1 MAALD
6 LPKSDSTIRL
16 RAIDAKTNM
25 SLHFV
30 RFMEPEIEGFDT
42 VNFTSVCF
50 LIENIKLNKKILFD
64 CGARKDFEKY
74 SPVTKER
81 LNAII
86 KGMTIEA
93 DVNDVLVDAG
103 IDLVSI
109 DSIIWSHWHWDHHGA
124 AEKFPTSVE
133 IVVGPGFKESFMPGY
148 PTDKE
153 APLLDA
159 NFR

>member
-1 MAALD
+1 MATLD
-6 LPKSDSTIRL
+6 LPKSDSTVRL

-25 SLHFV
+25 SLHFR

-50 LIENIKLNKKILFD
+50 LIENIKLNKRILFD
-64 CGARKDFEKY
+64 SGARKDFENY
-74 SPVTKER
+74 SPATKDR

-93 DVNDVLVDAG
+93 DVNDILVDAD
-103 IDLVSI
+103 IDLGSI
-109 DSIIWSHWHWDHHGA
+109 DSIVWSHWHWDHHGA

-133 IVVGPGFKESFMPGY
+133 IVVGPGFKDNFMPGY
-148 PTDKE
+148 PSDKE
-153 APLLDA
+153 AHLLDA

>member
-1 MAALD
+1 MATLD
-6 LPKSDSTIRL
+6 LPKSGSTVRL

-25 SLHFV
+25 SLHFR
-30 RFMEPEIEGFDT
+30 RFMEPEIAGFDT

-50 LIENIKLNKKILFD
+50 LIENIQLNKRILFD
-64 CGARKDFEKY
+64 CGARTDFENY

-93 DVNDVLVDAG
+93 DVNDILVDAS
-103 IDLVSI
+103 IDLGSI
-109 DSIIWSHWHWDHHGA
+109 DSIVWSHWHWDHHGA
-124 AEKFPTSVE
+124 AEKFPTTVE
-133 IVVGPGFKESFMPGY
+133 IVVGPGCKENFMPGY
-148 PTDKE
+148 PSDKE
-153 APLLDA
+153 AHLLEA